1 MHFVIV
7 RFTIEKVDS
16 NGDDIALVR
25 LPRLAIT
32 INEDPEENVL
42 PVCVPWTGN
51 ELVIFLI
58 HVSFFDMTKLTQGVE
73 FAILAKDFYCSI
85 SLCNV
90 YIGYTY
96 CC

>member
-16 NGDDIALVR
+16 NGNDIALVR

-32 INEDPEENVL
+32 INEDSEENVL

-51 ELVIFLI
+51 ELV
-58 HVSFFDMTKLTQGVE
+58 FFFIRVRSGQVRLSCIRSGQVMLG
-73 FAILAKDFYCSI
+73 
-85 SLCNV
+85 
-90 YIGYTY
+90 
-96 CC
+96 